1 MPVHSLIPFIR
12 VTLHTDSLLLNLT
25 KLSSETNDTLKL
37 NREEKEMK
45 HKIKK
50 NLLGKRRIRVS
61 FQYQS
66 IIYKCMNSCF
76 PRNGDLNLHKWYL
89 SKLMTILG

>member
-1 MPVHSLIPFIR
+1 MSLAHRWSP
-12 VTLHTDSLLLNLT
+12 LNLT

-50 NLLGKRRIRVS
+50 KILLGKRRTRVS
-61 FQYQS
+61 FQNHS